1 MLIRALFSC
10 KRSSSRDPNGVLPHP
25 SAYALGN
32 VQFCHLFTLTS
43 LHSSSPF
50 LPYNK
55 HNVHSHGTNSV
66 VRLKGSSPFHL
77 PLFYSLQ
84 TTQMFIMSSFFYTVF
99 CLCLWHF
106 SEKKGKESSTEAY
119 TIYTEFSSGG
129 VDRRAA
135 MPWGDPSWP
144 YRDPRIPIG
153 GNLET
158 NIV

>member
-10 KRSSSRDPNGVLPHP
+10 KRGSSRDPDGVLPHP

-106 SEKKGKESSTEAY
+106 SEKKGKKVPRKRIQY
-119 TIYTEFSSGG
+119 TLNFLPGELTVVRRCRG
-129 VDRRAA
+129 VIPVGPTGILEYRSVGIWRR
-135 MPWGDPSWP
+135 
-144 YRDPRIPIG
+144 I
-153 GNLET
+153 
-158 NIV
+158 